1 MGTHLK
7 TCLSYISANKKKKQ
21 NVLSLEATKVDGL
34 GSVTNFTYDEK
45 KAREFCSHM
54 ILYHEYP
61 FNIVEHRF
69 FNKFANTL
77 SSYWVKISYISATYE
92 IEKRKLK
99 TMLTRVHE
107 VNITTDMWTSRQQI
121 SYMVVTCHFIDSD
134 WHLNRRVFNFC
145 NVSPPHT
152 GFLIANALQKYF
164 QEWGIEN
171 KICSIIVDNARSN
184 DVAFRVLKYVFNMRK
199 AILASEKLFHVR
211 CVTHIT
217 NLLVQDGL
225 GEISLIVDCVRNGIK
240 YLVALEERLVKFS
253 EIAKQLQL
261 TSKKLFLDV
270 AIRWNSTYMMLAAV
284 LEFKGVFSMYSYI
297 DSGFIWL
304 PSDGDCDKI

>member
-253 EIAKQLQL
+253 EIAKQ
-261 TSKKLFLDV
+261 V
-270 AIRWNSTYMMLAAV
+270 
-284 LEFKGVFSMYSYI
+284 
-297 DSGFIWL
+297 
-304 PSDGDCDKI
+304 